1 MKKPTTLIILFL
13 LILQSCHSHKT
24 VTDRSNYF
32 SNYSI
37 YDKATGTET
46 NMVIKGNNRVLTS
59 NSLPDHEVGA
69 FPNPGN
75 PNTIKPIKKTY
86 TIPVTPKYLGKAKWV
101 KEPGIALNGIK
112 FDPGTGEA
120 VRCETGEN
128 YRIEAFQD
136 KYDMGLDYNHAHV
149 QPTGE
154 YHYHGVPTGVVNI
167 NDKGDDLVHVGFAM
181 DGFAIYY
188 SKSDA
193 YRPSYRVIDEARE
206 GTDCV
211 YNNPKTNNTVLINGS
226 KADGTYLSDWEY
238 VKGLGDLDECNG
250 IEIDGQYRYLVT
262 KEYPYVARCL
272 MGEFTE
278 QRGKGPRGEKGKG
291 PRDGKRPPRNGQE
304 PPGGRTNK

>member
-1 MKKPTTLIILFL
+1 MKNYIYSLVLLAILF
-13 LILQSCHSHKT
+13 QSCHSHKMAMD
-24 VTDRSNYF
+24 TDNFFGNYTIHNEA
-32 SNYSI
+32 S
-37 YDKATGTET
+37 GTET
-46 NMVIKGNNRVLTS
+46 VMEIKNDVRVLTT

-75 PNTIKPIKKTY
+75 PNTIKAIKKTY
-86 TIPVTPKYLGKAKWV
+86 KIPVTPKYLGVAKWI

-136 KYDMGLDYNHAHV
+136 VYDMGLDNNNAHV

-154 YHYHGVPTGVVNI
+154 YHYHGAPTGII
-167 NDKGDDLVHVGFAM
+167 NKNDEGNDLVHVGFAL

-188 SKSDA
+188 SKSNA
-193 YRPSYRVIDEARE
+193 YQPSYKVIDDARE

-211 YNNPKTNNTVLINGS
+211 YKNPKINNTVLIEGS
-226 KADGTYLSDWEY
+226 KADGTYLADWEY
-238 VKGLGDLDECNG
+238 IKGLGDLDECNG
-250 IEIDGQYRYLVT
+250 IEIDGQYMYLVT
-262 KEYPYVARCL
+262 NEYPYVARCL

-278 QRGKGPRGEKGKG
+278 SRKKGPPPGERGDRKGP
-291 PRDGKRPPRNGQE
+291 PRDGQGRLGERRN
-304 PPGGRTNK
+304 